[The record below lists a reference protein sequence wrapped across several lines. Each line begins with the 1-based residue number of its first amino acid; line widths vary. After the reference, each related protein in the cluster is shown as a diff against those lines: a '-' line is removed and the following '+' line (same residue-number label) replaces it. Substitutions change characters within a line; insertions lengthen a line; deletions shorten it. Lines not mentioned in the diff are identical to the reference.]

1 LTDRR
6 RNLDL
11 EKQRAITTFYRDEFA
26 RQIEYLQASGLIETG
41 GESRVGVACRR
52 LLDGLDDMSSRSQFP
67 AIAETILARFETLTQ
82 LSRLETRRTN

>member
-1 LTDRR
+1 
-6 RNLDL
+6 LDL

-26 RQIEYLQASGLIETG
+26 RQIEYLQASGLIEAG
-41 GESRVGVACRR
+41 GEGCVGVACRR

-82 LSRLETRRTN
+82 LSRLEKRRTN